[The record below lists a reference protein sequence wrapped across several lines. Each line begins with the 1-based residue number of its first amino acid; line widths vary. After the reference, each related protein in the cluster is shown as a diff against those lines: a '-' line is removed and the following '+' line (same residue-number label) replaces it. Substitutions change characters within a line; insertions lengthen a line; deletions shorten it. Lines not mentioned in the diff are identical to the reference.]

1 MRHLVAGTAGHIDH
15 GKSALVEALT
25 GVHPDRLK
33 EEQRRGIT
41 IDLGFADLEL
51 APEGVV
57 SLVDVPGHE
66 RFVRHMVA
74 GVSGLDMVLL
84 VVAADDGIKPQTRE
98 HLAIC
103 SLLGMRDG
111 IVVLSKADLVEPDLR
126 KVVALEVRELL
137 RGTFLEGARVLAVSS
152 RTHEGIDALRDE
164 LRRLLRELPERPTE
178 GVTRLPIDRSFVQKG
193 FGTVVTGTLVS
204 GGLAEGDE
212 IEILPGGKRGRVRG
226 LQVHKRKVSEVR
238 AGRRV
243 AVNIQ
248 GLDCADAP
256 RGATLTSPQALL
268 TTRRARVLIDLLPT
282 APAPLSRGGPV
293 RLHQGTCERAARLRV
308 VAPPTGGTLEADL
321 VLAEDTVLLP
331 GDRFILRRPA
341 PVDTIGGGV
350 IVDAQPLRR
359 RQERP
364 RVAGPPASR
373 EDAWIERIARA
384 GAAGRPLAAI
394 AAELGRSQEEAEAA
408 LVPLIE
414 DGRVVRAAG
423 LLFAGAFW
431 RETGEGALSALRTFH
446 AAEPLKSGMA
456 REALRTQLSR
466 EMPPEAFRELLQA
479 QAAAGSVR
487 LAGDRLALAGHRVV
501 LSTEDAT
508 RAARIEETFRRA
520 GLDPPPV
527 EDVLRGLGGLHGQRL
542 RDWLVEE
549 GRLVRIRDGRLFH
562 SEALEELRRKLRE
575 FARRSSTIEI
585 GAFKELAGATRKNA
599 IPLLEQFDDERL
611 TRREG
616 NVRRILTN
624 DAAR

>member
-1 MRHLVAGTAGHIDH
+1 MRHVVAGTAGHIDH

-41 IDLGFADLEL
+41 IDLGFADFEL
-51 APEGVV
+51 PPDGVV

-74 GVSGLDMVLL
+74 GASGLDVVLL
-84 VVAADDGIKPQTRE
+84 VVAADDGIKPQTHE

-103 SLLGMRDG
+103 SLLGMRHG
-111 IVVLSKADLVEPDLR
+111 IVVLSKIDLVEPDLR
-126 KVVALEVRELL
+126 QVVALEVRDML
-137 RGTFLEGARVLAVSS
+137 RGTFLEGAPLVPVSS
-152 RTHEGIDALRDE
+152 RTREGIDALRDE
-164 LRRLLRELPERPTE
+164 LRRLLRELPERPAE
-178 GVTRLPIDRSFVQKG
+178 GVARLPIDRSFVQKG

-204 GGLAEGDE
+204 GSLAEGDE

-226 LQVHKRKVSEVR
+226 LQVHKRKVNDAR

-248 GLDCADAP
+248 GLDCIEAP

-268 TTRRARVLIDLLPT
+268 TTRRARVLVELLKT
-282 APAPLSRGGPV
+282 APAALQRGGTV

-308 VAPPTGGTLEADL
+308 VARSAAGALEADL

-350 IVDAQPLRR
+350 VVDAHPLRR
-359 RQERP
+359 RHDRL
-364 RVAGPPASR
+364 RAVRHPASR

-384 GAAGRPLAAI
+384 GAAGRPAAAI
-394 AAELGRSQEEAEAA
+394 AAELGRSVEEVEKD
-408 LVPLIE
+408 LGPLIE

-423 LLFAGAFW
+423 LLFAGAVW
-431 RETGEGALSALRTFH
+431 HETRQRALVSLRAFH
-446 AAEPLKSGMA
+446 AAEPLISGMA
-456 REALRTQLSR
+456 REGLRAQVVR
-466 EMPPEAFRELLQA
+466 EMPPEAFRDLLHA
-479 QAAAGSVR
+479 LAAAGDVR

-501 LSTEDAT
+501 LSPDDASRAASIEDA
-508 RAARIEETFRRA
+508 FRRA
-520 GLDPPPV
+520 GLDPPPI
-527 EDVLRGLGGLHGQRL
+527 EDVLRGLGGSHGPRL

-549 GRLVRIRDGRLFH
+549 GKLVRIRDGRLFH
-562 SEALEELRRKLRE
+562 GEALEALRRKLRE
-575 FARRSSTIEI
+575 FARTSATIEI

-624 DAAR
+624 DATR